1 MSTIYLD
8 YNSTTPVHPNVLS
21 QMIPW
26 FTERFGNASSKT
38 HQYGWEAAA
47 AVELAREQVASFAG
61 CEPSEIVFTSGA
73 TEAINLAIKGV
84 YRAYINEGNHFIACT
99 TEHKAV
105 LDTLKD
111 LQKTGAQVDLLN
123 VDRDGRIDVDEL
135 RKLIRE
141 ETIMVCIMMANNE
154 TGTIQDVAAIGDLCE
169 EKNIVFLSDTT
180 QAFGKI
186 RVDVKEN
193 KFGLACLSS
202 HKFYGPKGVGAL
214 YRSRKNPRIRLHP
227 LLTGGGQENGFRSGT
242 LNVPGIVGMGAAAKI
257 ASDNLWDYGINT
269 SRLRTIIEQ
278 SFELHCAGRI
288 NGYMKHRLPNTTNVL
303 IPGIKAEQLIKLV
316 DKVAFSTGSACTSA
330 LPEPSHVL
338 KAMGL
343 TDVEVYSSMRFSVG
357 LENTQEE
364 VLDAVKIIIDAI
376 KKMS

>member
-1 MSTIYLD
+1 MSPIYLD
-8 YNSTTPVHPNVLS
+8 YNSTTPVHPDVLS
-21 QMIPW
+21 QMLPW

-38 HQYGWEAAA
+38 HKYGWEAAA
-47 AVELAREQVASFAG
+47 AVELAREQVANFAG
-61 CEPSEIVFTSGA
+61 CEPSEIIFTSGA

-84 YRAYINEGNHFIACT
+84 YRAYKNEGNHFIACT

-123 VDRDGRIDVDEL
+123 VDRDGRIDLDEL

-186 RVDVKEN
+186 RVNVKEN

-214 YRSRKNPRIRLHP
+214 YMSRKNPRARIHP
-227 LLTGGGQENGFRSGT
+227 LLTGGGHENGFRSGT

-257 ASDNLWDYGINT
+257 SSDNLWDYGINT

-278 SFELHCAGRI
+278 SFELHCGGRI

-316 DKVAFSTGSACTSA
+316 DTVAFSTGSACTSA

-376 KKMS
+376 KK